1 MVDVVSDAVLVVV
14 FECMVSEGILTV
26 VDAVTDFVVVCC
38 VLTMVDIAIDV
49 VLVVVFNCVV
59 LSGVSGVVTVAV
71 ELPKM
76 QLSLFPASQ
85 PVRGI

>member
-1 MVDVVSDAVLVVV
+1 
-14 FECMVSEGILTV
+14 
-26 VDAVTDFVVVCC
+26 
-38 VLTMVDIAIDV
+38 MVDIAIDV

-59 LSGVSGVVTVAV
+59 VSGVSGVVTVVV